1 MSFNV
6 PPNVSQHQEFPTQ
19 HTSMQ
24 PQVATQALLV
34 STLPEHLDIL
44 PLSSSPKVLSQS

>member
-6 PPNVSQHQEFPTQ
+6 PPNVSQHLEFPTR

-24 PQVATQALLV
+24 PQVVTQALLV
-34 STLPEHLDIL
+34 SMLPEHLGTL
-44 PLSSSPKVLSQS
+44 PLSLSPKVLSQS